1 MTRKE
6 RGTIKTEIEKD
17 NIVVTETI
25 MEAKTTTI
33 TGAGTTTIT
42 EVMVAMAVEAMAVA
56 MTDLNKED
64 ITMVTIII
72 WAITIITTI
81 KTNIILLLRMMIE
94 SQSPL
99 LILNLKNP
107 KKPRKENL

>member
-42 EVMVAMAVEAMAVA
+42 EVMVAMAVA